1 MNTKRKGIYKILI
14 ILTTIVCLFN
24 GCIMLFNTFADTVQG
39 STSAGSPEEFMA
51 QYGESNS
58 YLWFK
63 KIDTETDKVR
73 VYKHSFV
80 KLPDDLEYSELNGVI
95 TFTTTN
101 RTFNRG
107 YRYTFSNGSYSQS
120 YTSNSDTRNYSVNVE
135 DRVVNDYDV
144 EQVILCIN
152 GTIYDSNALNVEV
165 SFSPALVGVVDR
177 EIDNNG
183 VKSYLSELK
192 MTVINH
198 CSYPIQFKMDITAKE
213 QSNTRPANIS
223 ANLNTYYSDDA
234 VFKFYKESWVW
245 NTSELGNDH
254 NSGSASASNP
264 HGLWDNI
271 PMKYNKA
278 SEWHY
283 LGAKSTHNQTFKY
296 SQINLREGV
305 EYTVTVYACPA
316 RDDYVTENFTS
327 DSSELNEYTLDSSTV
342 EVVYQSDFSM
352 LHYSDVVYNPNDDSN
367 GVIPYNGYDG
377 AAPSQKL
384 NNSYNAWETLD
395 GDKGYNSYDGL
406 PSYSPGGYSSGS
418 VQLNGDYNRVL
429 AQTSSVFLFI
439 SNVLGYFPTD
449 IFIVLNIC
457 LWSIVIIVII
467 RRLK

>member
-1 MNTKRKGIYKILI
+1 MNIKRKGIYKILI
-14 ILTTIVCLFN
+14 ILTTIVCLLN
-24 GCIMLFNTFADTVQG
+24 GCIRLFNTFADTVQG

-51 QYGESNS
+51 EYGESNS

-95 TFTTTN
+95 TFTTKN
-101 RTFNRG
+101 RTYNRG
-107 YRYTFSNGSYSQS
+107 YRYTFSDGSYSQS

-183 VKSYLSELK
+183 VKSYMSELK

-198 CSYPIQFKMDITAKE
+198 CSYPVQYKMDITAKN
-213 QSNTRPANIS
+213 QTNSRPS
-223 ANLNTYYSDDA
+223 GSTDYTTYYDDDP
-234 VFKFYKESWVW
+234 VFKFYSEDWVW
-245 NTSELGNDH
+245 NKSGLAADSSDSNDLGNIWSDVPFKMEK
-254 NSGSASASNP
+254 G
-264 HGLWDNI
+264 
-271 PMKYNKA
+271 

-283 LGAKSTHNQTFKY
+283 LGSRLTKNQTFKF
-296 SQINLREGV
+296 SQINLRQGV
-305 EYTVTVYACPA
+305 EYTVTVYACPSLN
-316 RDDYVTENFTS
+316 DYATENFTS
-327 DSSELNEYTLDSSTV
+327 NISDINDYTLDSSTI

-352 LHYSDVVYNPNDDSN
+352 LQYDDVVYNPNDDSN
-367 GVIPYNGYDG
+367 GVLPFNGYDG
-377 AAPSQKL
+377 SAPSEKYDK
-384 NNSYNAWETLD
+384 SYKAWESLD
-395 GDKGYNSYDGL
+395 GNVSYQNKDGL
-406 PSYSPGGYSSGS
+406 PSYHTYGSGGSNYVALDGNYNNLIAKTSG
-418 VQLNGDYNRVL
+418 VYI
-429 AQTSSVFLFI
+429 FI
-439 SNVLGYFPTD
+439 SAVLSYFPTD
-449 IFIVLNIC
+449 IFIVLNIA

-467 RRLK
+467 RRIK